1 MYNIS
6 INILDT
12 RNREISEPKSFQ
24 YYFQPRQEIFLGS
37 GWNMFSLN
45 VNSTESNVFDFL
57 SPIHDNL
64 LQVLNESGSAI
75 FPSRVGFADNI
86 GTWSNTEGYQI
97 KVQEDVSLFV
107 SNDGIINLPM
117 NIPLTS
123 GWNIISYPAQSS
135 DNIESVLSS
144 LIDSENLALVFN
156 EAGNLYIPSYVTN
169 GVAQNSINNF
179 ISREGYYVKVYNND
193 NLIISEP
200 EFEFFDDN
208 LIVENNDLRDEHF
221 VPGMDG

>member
-1 MYNIS
+1 PITISASDVIEFDSENYRFVGSIDSQTCDQSIQITFNESILNITDNLSFDNDQDSCLYNIS

-75 FPSRVGFADNI
+75 FPSGVGFADNI

-117 NIPLTS
+117 NIP
-123 GWNIISYPAQSS
+123 
-135 DNIESVLSS
+135 
-144 LIDSENLALVFN
+144 
-156 EAGNLYIPSYVTN
+156 
-169 GVAQNSINNF
+169 
-179 ISREGYYVKVYNND
+179 
-193 NLIISEP
+193 
-200 EFEFFDDN
+200 
-208 LIVENNDLRDEHF
+208 
-221 VPGMDG
+221 